1 MTELLFPALPVVAA
15 PVRGRSERL
24 PIGRIFCVG
33 RNYDAHAREMGV
45 PVEGAIEGVGS
56 IRLAIGPAE

>member
-1 MTELLFPALPVVAA
+1 VVAA